1 MFRTAR
7 VIVPWIALAVSLPGQ
22 STLSGPSLGFV
33 FDSDAKGIRPI
44 LGIPGAASL
53 GKPLDLGIAV
63 VKAAISPQEDYML
76 AFSSDSSLLL
86 VRSNN
91 GVISKDTNANIA
103 GVPDLI
109 AISPSGQSAVLF
121 YRQMANVQVLTGLP
135 KSLAAPQT
143 IDISGLPNS
152 LDTLAVTDDGQ
163 FVLATELQAQ
173 FLGVGFHA
181 GARPARHGNDGSSG
195 PGPRRREIL
204 LICHSLK
211 YLTWAYS
218 LTNAGQRPLVPASSP
233 ASERPF
239 SAMKLGT
246 LVH

>member
-63 VKAAISPQEDYML
+63 IKAAISPQEDYML

-91 GVISKDTNANIA
+91 GVISTDTNANIA

-163 FVLATELQAQ
+163 FVLAGLPENTTPGAQ
-173 FLGVGFHA
+173 
-181 GARPARHGNDGSSG
+181 SG
-195 PGPRRREIL
+195 E
-204 LICHSLK
+204 
-211 YLTWAYS
+211 
-218 LTNAGQRPLVPASSP
+218 V
-233 ASERPF
+233 
-239 SAMKLGT
+239 
-246 LVH
+246 